1 MKSYI
6 PKDWR
11 IWFGLSLTFLW
22 FCFLI
27 IYIARNVGWSSF
39 LDLSIEEMGTFLE
52 GAFAFLAFLWLV
64 IGLFIQQS
72 VLAEN
77 NEELRRNN
85 AHSEKQA
92 QAIAATEMNARQETF
107 FKIAESTRRQLGSI
121 TGILFLSSQ
130 GPIGNNTYTSE
141 ELAEIWTQFASGD
154 VEVFPRLFLT
164 MGGEEVDWFDLFYGT
179 EIRRRHTEN
188 ILVGFDR

>member
-92 QAIAATEMNARQETF
+92 QAIAATEMNAR
-107 FKIAESTRRQLGSI
+107 
-121 TGILFLSSQ
+121 TGNLLQ
-130 GPIGNNTYTSE
+130 D
-141 ELAEIWTQFASGD
+141 SG
-154 VEVFPRLFLT
+154 E
-164 MGGEEVDWFDLFYGT
+164 
-179 EIRRRHTEN
+179 HAQA
-188 ILVGFDR
+188 VGFYHGNFISFFPGSDRQQYLY

>member
-27 IYIARNVGWSSF
+27 IYIARNVGWGSF
-39 LDLSIEEMGTFLE
+39 LDLPIEEMGTFLE

-121 TGILFLSSQ
+121 TGIVISLFPGS
-130 GPIGNNTYTSE
+130 
-141 ELAEIWTQFASGD
+141 
-154 VEVFPRLFLT
+154 
-164 MGGEEVDWFDLFYGT
+164 
-179 EIRRRHTEN
+179 
-188 ILVGFDR
+188 DRQQYLY